1 MKRLLSNYDL
11 KPIAVRP
18 VARRDNDVYRVR
30 TAEGA
35 YALRVHRAGV
45 PAEVVEEELRWLAH
59 LASRLPGRVP
69 EPIATREDGLV
80 SEVYGRVVTVLT
92 WVAGRVPKKPS
103 PALAKG
109 LGGALAAIHRAS
121 EGFPLPQRQI
131 PWDEKGHFG
140 DRLMADLDD
149 LQGHATPEE
158 LDLFRR
164 RARAV
169 QAAFSRLAG
178 EPRTTLH
185 GDLYPLNVLHQGG
198 RLAVID
204 FANGGPGPRAY
215 DLAVTLRHAWPAGL
229 DAIQREYERH
239 LPLSETE
246 RTHLPHLMQA
256 RMLHM
261 AAHAAEKIRR
271 PGGAYNPE
279 KLIAWA
285 SKSLR
290 EAQELA

>member
-1 MKRLLSNYDL
+1 MRFLSNYDL
-11 KPIAVRP
+11 KPLAVRL

-35 YALRVHRAGV
+35 YSLRVHRQGIAV
-45 PAEVVEEELRWLAH
+45 EAVEEELRWLTH
-59 LASRLPGRVP
+59 LAPRLPGRVP
-69 EPIATREDGLV
+69 EPLATRDGGFV
-80 SEVYGRVVTVLT
+80 SEVDGRIVTALT
-92 WVAGRVPKKPS
+92 WVKGRVPKKPS
-103 PALAKG
+103 PGLARG
-109 LGGALAAIHRAS
+109 LGEALAAIHLTS
-121 EGFPLPQRQI
+121 EGFPLTVRRI
-131 PWDEKGHFG
+131 SWDAQGHFG

-149 LQGHATPEE
+149 LRGHTTSEE
-158 LDLFRR
+158 QALFRR
-164 RARAV
+164 RTLAV
-169 QAAFSRLAG
+169 QAAFARLTD

-185 GDLYPLNVLHQGG
+185 GDLYPLNVLHQSG

-229 DAIQREYERH
+229 DTIQRAYERH
-239 LPLSETE
+239 LPLSEIE
-246 RTHLPHLMQA
+246 RAHLPHLMQA

-261 AAHAAEKIRR
+261 AAHAAEKIRH

-279 KLIAWA
+279 KLIAWT

-290 EAQELA
+290 EAEELA